1 MKIPIAIVAV
11 TAALLLAACGVPA
24 DSSPQLLDETALPPE
39 LADPGTTTT
48 TTEIPAAAVIQ
59 SVYFFDD
66 EDLLAET
73 EREVPAPVDAH
84 EVLDVLFV
92 GPTEQESDDLL
103 LRSSIPNNAVILDT
117 EQSDVVLTVNLAA
130 GSLEEIEGEL
140 QKSAIAQIV
149 FTATGIEGIEGVL
162 IQIDGEVRQLPTDE
176 SDSHEDQPVR
186 RADYRSFD
194 PQFLEEEE
202 STGNS

>member
-1 MKIPIAIVAV
+1 MKISMAIVAL
-11 TAALLLAACGVPA
+11 TAALLLAGCGVPA

-48 TTEIPAAAVIQ
+48 TTETPATAVSQ
-59 SVYFFDD
+59 PVYFFDD
-66 EDLLAET
+66 ENLLAEI
-73 EREVPAPVDAH
+73 EREVPRPVAAQ
-84 EVLDVLFV
+84 EVLEVLFV

-103 LRSSIPNNAVILDT
+103 LRSSIPNNAVIVNT
-117 EQSDVVLTVNLAA
+117 ELSNDVLTVNLAA

-149 FTATGIEGIEGVL
+149 YTATGIEGIDAVL

-194 PQFLEEEE
+194 RQFLEEEE